1 MHVKCI
7 GVICTLQ
14 GMGANLC
21 MNMNLDVV
29 ARLPTFFFP
38 FVVWILRMFCGG
50 CGLYVHMTPKGH
62 TNSIYILSKHPVN
75 SSWGVNSPD
84 FSVRV

>member
-38 FVVWILRMFCGG
+38 FVV
-50 CGLYVHMTPKGH
+50 
-62 TNSIYILSKHPVN
+62 
-75 SSWGVNSPD
+75 
-84 FSVRV
+84 